1 MIFHVLELKL
11 SQRYVGVD
19 VWLWKVHPFQVNLQ
33 ICWIKLKQK
42 LSAKWHFE
50 LYLATPACLWSQNF
64 QTWLGNIAHLLET
77 WDKYLPVD
85 SPTLFKRPIVYTTQY
100 SSAGNNVYMLGI
112 LVDCPT
118 QLICTWIFIC
128 CSMTK
133 LKEHSREICYGN
145 SFLHL
150 PGTSKNKLFATNWQ
164 SEDIWCKKCCAWL
177 IVFLKT

>member
-1 MIFHVLELKL
+1 MLCLPPHHFRKLTITSINLRTKSLILNKQHDLRKYVFVLLL
-11 SQRYVGVD
+11 LCQS
-19 VWLWKVHPFQVNLQ
+19 
-33 ICWIKLKQK
+33 
-42 LSAKWHFE
+42 
-50 LYLATPACLWSQNF
+50 
-64 QTWLGNIAHLLET
+64 IALDHH
-77 WDKYLPVD
+77 
-85 SPTLFKRPIVYTTQY
+85 QY
-100 SSAGNNVYMLGI
+100 GARSVIRTNANSY

>member
-85 SPTLFKRPIVYTTQY
+85 SPTLFKRLIVYMQALLNTHPLVTMYTSWLPYSTYLYLDFHLLFYDKAKRTQQ
-100 SSAGNNVYMLGI
+100 GNLLRKMRGRRKRR
-112 LVDCPT
+112 
-118 QLICTWIFIC
+118 Q
-128 CSMTK
+128 
-133 LKEHSREICYGN
+133 
-145 SFLHL
+145 
-150 PGTSKNKLFATNWQ
+150 
-164 SEDIWCKKCCAWL
+164 
-177 IVFLKT
+177 

>member
-1 MIFHVLELKL
+1 MIFRVLELKL

-85 SPTLFKRPIVYTTQY
+85 SPTLFKRLIVYMQALLNTHPLVTMYTSWLPYSTYLYLDFHLLFYDKAKRTQQ
-100 SSAGNNVYMLGI
+100 GNLLGHCLDRHFLWRGLMY
-112 LVDCPT
+112 LV
-118 QLICTWIFIC
+118 
-128 CSMTK
+128 
-133 LKEHSREICYGN
+133 
-145 SFLHL
+145 
-150 PGTSKNKLFATNWQ
+150 
-164 SEDIWCKKCCAWL
+164 
-177 IVFLKT
+177 

>member
-1 MIFHVLELKL
+1 MTFYVLELKL

-33 ICWIKLKQK
+33 ICWIKLIQK

-85 SPTLFKRPIVYTTQY
+85 SPTLFKRPIVYMQALLILIRWKQCIH
-100 SSAGNNVYMLGI
+100 AGN
-112 LVDCPT
+112 T
-118 QLICTWIFIC
+118 
-128 CSMTK
+128 
-133 LKEHSREICYGN
+133 
-145 SFLHL
+145 FLYL

>member
-85 SPTLFKRPIVYTTQY
+85 SPTLFKRPIVYMQALLNTHPLVTMYTSWLPYSTYLYLDFHLLFHDKAKRTQQ
-100 SSAGNNVYMLGI
+100 GNLLWEFI
-112 LVDCPT
+112 PT
-118 QLICTWIFIC
+118 FTRNLQ
-128 CSMTK
+128 K
-133 LKEHSREICYGN
+133 
-145 SFLHL
+145 
-150 PGTSKNKLFATNWQ
+150 
-164 SEDIWCKKCCAWL
+164 
-177 IVFLKT
+177 

>member
-64 QTWLGNIAHLLET
+64 QTWLGNTAHPLET

-85 SPTLFKRPIVYTTQY
+85 SPTLFKRLIVYMQALLNTHPLVTMYTSWLPYSTYLYLDFHLLFYDKAKRTQQ
-100 SSAGNNVYMLGI
+100 GNLLWEFI
-112 LVDCPT
+112 PT
-118 QLICTWIFIC
+118 FTRNLQ
-128 CSMTK
+128 K
-133 LKEHSREICYGN
+133 
-145 SFLHL
+145 
-150 PGTSKNKLFATNWQ
+150 
-164 SEDIWCKKCCAWL
+164 
-177 IVFLKT
+177 